1 MWGQAEVLEEGFWG
15 RKERE
20 WAGAEISLED
30 KFKLTSN
37 TKAFLQAVRF
47 TAVEVFVS
55 MFKAK

>member
-1 MWGQAEVLEEGFWG
+1 MLEEGFWG

-37 TKAFLQAVRF
+37 TKAFLQAVRL